1 MQFKSKSYAVEN
13 LNYIVTFL
21 LQFDY
26 DSSCC
31 VIVCLAGRNIKESL
45 NNMD

>member
-26 DSSCC
+26 DSSGL
-31 VIVCLAGRNIKESL
+31 VDQGKRITWQQIS
-45 NNMD
+45 